1 MTEFQLKE
9 YQDYLYAKINRLKAH
24 IDNLDTEYNNI
35 TCSLINYI
43 LDDIKNIVSC
53 IELREKV
60 QNNPATEKGVVN
72 Q

>member
-9 YQDYLYAKINRLKAH
+9 YQDYLYTKINRLKVH
-24 IDNLDTEYNNI
+24 IENLDTESNII

-43 LDDIKNIVSC
+43 LDDMKNVVSC

-60 QNNPATEKGVVN
+60 QNNPATEKGAVN